1 MRHESATQHRTPAA
15 RETTD
20 FSDSQSCKDVNA
32 IDVDAIGPLT
42 RKKNREIAHGR

>member
-1 MRHESATQHRTPAA
+1 MRQESATQHRTPAA
-15 RETTD
+15 RETD